1 MKKKVN
7 GGIMLYFLGLQNH
20 CGWWL
25 HHGIK
30 GCLLLG
36 RKAMTNLDSIL
47 KSRDITLLT
56 KFPYGQNYGFS
67 SSHVQMWEFDYK
79 KGWMP
84 KNWYF
89 WTVVLEKTLES
100 PLDCKIKPVNPKGSR
115 LRIFIGRTD
124 AEAEA
129 PILWLSDT
137 KSWLCKNP
145 DAGKDWGQEKERA
158 TEDKMV
164 GWHHPTQWTW
174 VQANFRKWW
183 STGKPGVLQ
192 SIGLKRDG
200 I

>member
-1 MKKKVN
+1 
-7 GGIMLYFLGLQNH
+7 MLLN
-20 CGWWL
+20 C
-25 HHGIK
+25 K
-30 GCLLLG
+30 
-36 RKAMTNLDSIL
+36 
-47 KSRDITLLT
+47 
-56 KFPYGQNYGFS
+56 
-67 SSHVQMWEFDYK
+67 
-79 KGWMP
+79 
-84 KNWYF
+84 KNWCF

-192 SIGLKRDG
+192 SIGLQRVGHVWVNKTTNNVLWSVQIVCQTSEQRPYG
-200 I
+200 SEGWRCEIIWRKCVCSGQR